1 MKQKY
6 TVYYKL
12 NVLVINKSSQTDEN
26 YISSYDIDKEQKL
39 YSIKEKLTSQA
50 ERQKMLIIQ
59 TNDPLDILAAF
70 KSIFKCIDAAGGLVI
85 NEKKEILMIHRLGYW
100 DLPKGKL
107 EDGELPGEAAIREVS
122 EECGVP
128 LPSIIN
134 ELDATFHIYEHKS
147 SFVFKETYWFLME
160 GSSDWELSPQ
170 AEEDIL
176 NVEWIALNSIDNY
189 YAETYPAIAELLKKT
204 KDALNK

>member
-1 MKQKY
+1 MPQKY

-85 NEKKEILMIHRLGYW
+85 NEKKEIL
-100 DLPKGKL
+100 
-107 EDGELPGEAAIREVS
+107 
-122 EECGVP
+122 
-128 LPSIIN
+128 II
-134 ELDATFHIYEHKS
+134 
-147 SFVFKETYWFLME
+147 ME
-160 GSSDWELSPQ
+160 
-170 AEEDIL
+170 
-176 NVEWIALNSIDNY
+176 Y
-189 YAETYPAIAELLKKT
+189 F
-204 KDALNK
+204 